1 MTALN
6 YQFSI
11 FGSYSIQPTA
21 EIIPELMSEINKKLS
36 KSFIPTVIDIPN
48 VDLKNQSV
56 NIITNLQ
63 LITLDRRFSIVL
75 LNDRIDINYNKVS
88 DDELEQNEFFHMAEQ
103 ALHLIM
109 DRFDLSSNRL
119 AINIHKAIMPLS
131 PAELDSFGKESLK
144 CGPYYNDKLF
154 NEWSTR
160 VNSQTDIAMQD
171 MHEEI
176 NVITSLSNAS
186 VHNQNAVVCHIDI
199 NTLPQNM
206 DMRFKK
212 DILTSFINVTMPIA
226 QDIMKGIKGLIP
238 HG

>member
-21 EIIPELMSEINKKLS
+21 EIIPELMSEINEELPE
-36 KSFIPTVIDIPN
+36 SFIPTIIDIPN

-56 NIITNLQ
+56 NIITNLK
-63 LITLDRRFSIVL
+63 LITSDRRFSIVL

-88 DDELEQNEFFHMAEQ
+88 DLEQDENEFFHMAEQ
-103 ALHLIM
+103 ALRLIM
-109 DRFDLSSNRL
+109 DRFNLSSNRL
-119 AINIHKAIMPLS
+119 AINIRKAIMPLS
-131 PAELDSFGKESLK
+131 PIDLNSFGKEFLK
-144 CGPYYNDKLF
+144 CGQYYNDKLF

-160 VNSQTDIAMQD
+160 VNSQTNVSLQD
-171 MHEEI
+171 KCEEI
-176 NVITSLSNAS
+176 NVITNLSNAS
-186 VHNQNAVVCHIDI
+186 DYSQNAVVCHIDI

-212 DILTSFINVTMPIA
+212 DILTSFINATMPIA
-226 QDIMKGIKGLIP
+226 QDIMKGIEGLIP